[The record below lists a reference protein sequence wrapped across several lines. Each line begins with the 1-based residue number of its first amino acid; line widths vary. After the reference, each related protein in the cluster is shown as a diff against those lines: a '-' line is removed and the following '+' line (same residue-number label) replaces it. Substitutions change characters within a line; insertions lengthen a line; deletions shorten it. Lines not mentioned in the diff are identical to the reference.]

1 MLRATPN
8 RELITLLE
16 HLESGRLTAPVSGL
30 ALQSLGLYELA
41 KRAELLGGLDAASTK
56 ALAEAVLAERAELPE
71 PPELVWTGPEG
82 MAATS
87 RRTEVVFRDLLGSAE
102 RDVWMAGY
110 SIDHGS
116 DLFAPLHRAM
126 SERGVR
132 SRFLLNLQF
141 RDNEQHEKTEEAS
154 ASVLVNRFFKK
165 QWPFKRP
172 KPAIYYDPR
181 TLKKGIYA
189 SMHAKVVV
197 VDERRVLIGSAN
209 FTQRAQQRNI
219 EAGVLLHDEAFA
231 KQLVTQLQSLID
243 GGYVKRYGGGA

>member
-1 MLRATPN
+1 MLRAVHS
-8 RELITLLE
+8 RELTALLE
-16 HLESGRLTAPVSGL
+16 HLESGRVAAPVSGL
-30 ALQSLGLYELA
+30 TLQSLGLYGLA
-41 KRAELLGGLDAASTK
+41 KHGKVLGSLNEAGTK
-56 ALAEAVLAERAELPE
+56 ALLQAVLAERDGAAEG
-71 PPELVWTGPEG
+71 PELVWTGPEG

-126 SERGVR
+126 VERGVR

-141 RDNEQHEKTEEAS
+141 RDNEKPEKTEEAS
-154 ASVLVNRFFKK
+154 AGVLVNRFLEK
-165 QWPFKRP
+165 QWPFEGP
-172 KPAIYYDPR
+172 KPDIFYDPR
-181 TLKKGIYA
+181 TLQKKSYA

-197 VDERRVLIGSAN
+197 VDEQRVLIGSAN
-209 FTQRAQQRNI
+209 FTQRGQQRNI
-219 EAGVLLHDEAFA
+219 EAGVLLHDEGFA

-243 GGYVKRYGGGA
+243 GGYVKRYGGG

>member
-1 MLRATPN
+1 MLRAVSAQ
-8 RELITLLE
+8 ELTTLLE
-16 HLESGRLTAPVSGL
+16 HLESGRLTAPLRAL

-41 KRAELLGGLDAASTK
+41 KHAPLFAGLDATATKTLAS
-56 ALAEAVLAERAELPE
+56 AVLAERAHRPQV
-71 PPELVWTGPEG
+71 PELVWTGPEG
-82 MAATS
+82 LAATS

-110 SIDHGS
+110 SIDHGG

-126 SERGVR
+126 LDRGVK
-132 SRFLLNLQF
+132 SRFLLNLEL
-141 RDNEQHEKTEEAS
+141 RAHERPEKTEQAT
-154 ASVLVNRFFKK
+154 AALLANRFFTK
-165 QWPFKRP
+165 QWPFEGP
-172 KPAIYYDPR
+172 KPTLFYDPR
-181 TLKKGIYA
+181 TLKKGVYA

-197 VDERRVLIGSAN
+197 VDEQRVLIGSAN
-209 FTQRAQQRNI
+209 FTQRGQRRNI